1 MTDEIKCFFTGYECS
16 RCHKYYSGDA
26 LQTVCRDEDCG
37 RPLIANYDLNTAQ
50 SSLSL
55 ETLKSRSES
64 MWRYGEVLLVD
75 TSEAITLGEG
85 LTPLLRTN
93 RLGAITQGSSDTP
106 FHLWVKDESSN
117 PTGSFKARGLCM
129 AISVLNSLDA
139 SAAALP
145 TAGNAGAAAAAYAAR
160 AGMDCHV
167 AMPADTP
174 QTMMDEV
181 EAYGAHLY
189 TVDGLIGDAAKIIR
203 QGTEEQGWFD
213 LSTLKE
219 PYRVEGKK
227 TMGYELW
234 EQFGGKLPHAILY
247 PTGGGTGLIGMW
259 KAFQELT
266 EMGLYTG
273 PLPKMYAVQSTG
285 CAPIVHAFQTNQ
297 DRVVAWEN
305 ANTLAPGIRIPTP
318 FADDLILAALR
329 ESGGGAV
336 EVTDEDIKRAMK
348 TMSRVEGIDACPEGA
363 ATFAALNELI
373 SQSEIPVG
381 ADVVLFNT
389 GTGLKHP
396 ELR

>member
-1 MTDEIKCFFTGYECS
+1 MIDEIKSYFTGYECS

-37 RPLIANYDLNTAQ
+37 RPLIANYDLNAAQ

-55 ETLKSRSES
+55 ETLKNRSDS

-75 TSEAITLGEG
+75 PSQAITLGEG
-85 LTPLLRTN
+85 LTPLLPTD
-93 RLGAITQGSSDTP
+93 RLGAIAQGSSDTP

-181 EAYGAHLY
+181 KAYGAHLY

-203 QGTEEQGWFD
+203 KGAEEENWFD

-234 EQFGGKLPHAILY
+234 EQFGGKLPDAILY

-259 KAFQELT
+259 KAFQELI
-266 EMGLYTG
+266 EMGLYEG
-273 PLPKMYAVQSTG
+273 SLPRMYAVQSTG
-285 CAPIVHAFQTNQ
+285 CAPIVHAFKTNQ
-297 DRVVAWEN
+297 DRATAWQN
-305 ANTLAPGIRIPTP
+305 ANTIAPGIRIPTP
-318 FADDLILAALR
+318 FADDLILAALKD
-329 ESGGGAV
+329 SGGGAV
-336 EVTDEDIKRAMK
+336 EVTDENIKLAMK
-348 TMSRVEGIDACPEGA
+348 TMSHVEGIDACPEGA
-363 ATFAALNELI
+363 ATFAALAQLI
-373 SQSEIPVG
+373 RQAEIRSDE
-381 ADVVLFNT
+381 DVVLFNT